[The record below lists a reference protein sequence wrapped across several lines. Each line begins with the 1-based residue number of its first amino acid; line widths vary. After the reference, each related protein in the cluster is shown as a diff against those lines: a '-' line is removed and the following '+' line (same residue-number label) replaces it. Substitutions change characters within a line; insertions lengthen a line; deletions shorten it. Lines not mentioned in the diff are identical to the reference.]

1 MQKCAQQKT
10 QNGIIAC
17 IAKFVGMKSKDIVE
31 EKNYF
36 SVIADK
42 MIDRYSNKEIL
53 LLCLRYLNIAHEI
66 DVPVI
71 GETILDFNHVQGRPT
86 GKVIGNHIPC
96 RPLFCRHP
104 RLVGPL
110 MPALITLVA
119 KFGLTP
125 FRAGVK

>member
-1 MQKCAQQKT
+1 
-10 QNGIIAC
+10 
-17 IAKFVGMKSKDIVE
+17 MKSKDIVE

-42 MIDRYSNKEIL
+42 MIGRYSNKEIL

-71 GETILDFNHVQGRPT
+71 DETILDFNHVQGRPT

-125 FRAGVK
+125 FRPGVK